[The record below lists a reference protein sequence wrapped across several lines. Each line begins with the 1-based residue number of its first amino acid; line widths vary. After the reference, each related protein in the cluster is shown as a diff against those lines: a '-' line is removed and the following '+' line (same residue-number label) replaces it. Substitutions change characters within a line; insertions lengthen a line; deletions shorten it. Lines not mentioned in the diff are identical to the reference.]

1 MKDLDEQQNIIQNL
15 SIQKKIILQKKIE
28 QLDCKL
34 ENINGA
40 EEQQVQQ
47 LNFG

>member
-34 ENINGA
+34 ENINGG

>member
-34 ENINGA
+34 ENINEG